1 VDYFP
6 VFMDLRSRRCL
17 VVGGGDV
24 AVRKARLLL
33 RAGGHVLV
41 VAPALN
47 AEAQRL
53 VGPQFCHVARE
64 YRALDLDGVVL
75 AIAATDDR
83 AVNSAVARDAMA
95 RQLPV
100 NVVDAPELCSV
111 IVPALVDRSPL
122 LFAVGSGGGAP
133 VLARSWRARIEAEA
147 PARLG
152 ELAEF
157 SAAARVQV
165 HASLPDEDL
174 RRRFWEAVF
183 EGEVAELV
191 LHGERAAAERALAE
205 LLTAYS
211 EGSVVRRGVVSLIGA
226 GPNDPD
232 LVSLRA
238 LRELQRAAIVVYA
251 PSVSGA
257 IVDLSRRDAIR
268 HGLRAWPVADLTQV
282 LQPLSARVNR
292 GQAACLLGPGDAF
305 REPAGRALERWLVSK
320 GLTCSVV
327 PGITSEI

>member
-6 VFMDLRSRRCL
+6 VFMDLRERRCL
-17 VVGGGDV
+17 LVGGGDV
-24 AVRKARLLL
+24 AARKARLLL
-33 RAGGHVLV
+33 RAGAQV
-41 VAPALN
+41 VAIAPVLS
-47 AEAQRL
+47 EAAHRL
-53 VGPQFCHVARE
+53 QGPQFVHVARE
-64 YRALDLDGVVL
+64 YRPSDLDAVVL
-75 AIAATDDR
+75 VIAATDDR
-83 AVNSAVARDAMA
+83 VVNSAVARDAMA

-152 ELAEF
+152 ELAAF
-157 SAAARVQV
+157 SAALRARV
-165 HASLPDEDL
+165 HARLPDEDL

-183 EGEVAELV
+183 EGEVADLV

-205 LLTAYS
+205 LLHAYS
-211 EGSVVRRGVVSLIGA
+211 EGSVVRRGVVLLIGA

-257 IVDLSRRDAIR
+257 IVDLSRRDAAR
-268 HGLRAWPVADLTQV
+268 YGLSAWPVADLSQV
-282 LQPLSARVNR
+282 LQLLSARVNR
-292 GQAACLLGPGDAF
+292 GQSACVLGPGDAF
-305 REPAGRALERWLVSK
+305 REPEGRALERWLVGE
-320 GLTCSVV
+320 GLSCSVV
-327 PGITSEI
+327 PGIAG